1 MKLLVLD
8 NYDSFTY
15 NLVHM
20 VNELESTLELEV
32 RRNDKI
38 SLDEVNDFDKILLS
52 PGPGIPSE
60 AGIMPELIRYFA
72 PTKQLLG
79 ICLGHQAIAEAF
91 GASLFNMTKVKHGIA
106 STIKIVKR
114 DEILFKDVPDEMV
127 GGRYH
132 SWLVEPKSLNGNLE
146 ITALDQEGN
155 IMGLSHKDLKVKGLQ
170 FHPES
175 VLTEYGKVII
185 KNWLESN

>member
-1 MKLLVLD
+1 
-8 NYDSFTY
+8 
-15 NLVHM
+15 M
-20 VNELESTLELEV
+20 VNELQPGLDMEV

-38 SLDEVNDFDKILLS
+38 SMEEVNLFDKILLS

-60 AGIMPELIRYFA
+60 AGIMPELIHHYA

-91 GASLFNMTKVKHGIA
+91 GASLFNMTKVKHGVA
-106 STIKIVKR
+106 STINIVKR
-114 DEILFKDVPDEMV
+114 GEALFKNVPSEMI

-132 SWLVEPKSLNGNLE
+132 SWLVEPTSLNGSLE
-146 ITALDQEGN
+146 ITAQDEEGN
-155 IMGLSHKDLKVKGLQ
+155 IMGLSHRDLLVKGLQ

-175 VLTEYGKVII
+175 VLTEHGKVII
-185 KNWLESN
+185 KNWIES